1 MRLKIAW
8 PLSRGRRV
16 ELDRRTASPWRARAP
31 ASSPPTSCRVQR
43 PWRRS
48 SRRWRGAGGHGGRRQ
63 RPGSTQAMAA
73 QTVQHFGRIDI
84 LVNNAAIYGG

>member
-8 PLSRGRRV
+8 PLSGGGAWNWTGVLPRPGARGRQHRRRRHPV
-16 ELDRRTASPWRARAP
+16 VCGDRGASPAG
-31 ASSPPTSCRVQR
+31 
-43 PWRRS
+43 
-48 SRRWRGAGGHGGRRQ
+48 RWRGAGGHGGRRQ
-63 RPGSTQAMAA
+63 RPGTQAMAA